1 MASQGTSAVAR
12 VIDVSLGGD
21 VGTVSQAI
29 ERAQAG
35 DTVRVHGGVYAEHI
49 VVDKPIA
56 IIGVGMP
63 VIDGG
68 GKGTVVSITA
78 PGASIKGFVIR
89 GSGSSL
95 TFEDSAVSIEGAPDC
110 TVEGNRLEDVLF
122 GIYLKNSPRSVIRN
136 NVVFGK
142 DLPVPQRGDAI
153 RLWYT
158 ADVLLENNLIERT
171 RDLVIWY
178 SRGTMVRGNRVKD
191 ARYGLHFMY
200 SDDNVFEGN
209 VFEDSYVG
217 SFLMYSSG
225 LRFHYNTFVN
235 NRGLAS
241 GYGVGFK
248 DVDDVTA
255 TENLIVGNRIGLYID
270 NSPRSIES
278 WNLIEGNVI
287 AYNDIGVSFMPAVER
302 NKVFL
307 NSFIDNREQ
316 VQVRGG
322 GTLSGNVWFEGGRG
336 NHWSDYV
343 GYDED
348 GDGVGE
354 IPYLAES
361 LFESLVDRY
370 PNFELF
376 VYSPAT
382 QAIDYASKAF
392 PALAPE
398 PKVKDDF
405 PLIRPKIPQRFIS
418 EESRRSHRL
427 FLASLGMVVLS
438 LCVYLYLVLPPFEWR
453 AR

>member
-1 MASQGTSAVAR
+1 MASQGASAVAG
-12 VIDVSLGGD
+12 VIDVSPGGD
-21 VGTVSQAI
+21 VATISQAL

-35 DTVRVHGGVYAEHI
+35 DTIRVHGGVYEEHI
-49 VVDKPIA
+49 VIDKPLA
-56 IIGVGMP
+56 LIGVGMP

-68 GKGTVVSITA
+68 GKGTVVSVSA
-78 PGASIKGFVIR
+78 PGSSIKGFVIR

-95 TFEDSAVSIEGAPDC
+95 TFEDSAVSIDGAPDC
-110 TVEGNRLEDVLF
+110 TIEDNRLEDVLF
-122 GIYLKNSPRSVIRN
+122 GIYLKNSPRCVVRN
-136 NVVFGK
+136 NVVVGK
-142 DLPVPQRGDAI
+142 DLPVPERGDAI

-158 ADVLLENNLIERT
+158 ADALLENNLIERT

-178 SRGTMVRGNRVKD
+178 SQGVMVRGNRVKD

-200 SDDNVFEGN
+200 SDGNVFEGN

-225 LRFHYNTFVN
+225 LRFHLNTFAN
-235 NRGLAS
+235 NRGLVS

-248 DVDDVTA
+248 DVDGVVA
-255 TENLIVGNRIGLYID
+255 TQNLIIGNRIGLYVD
-270 NSPRSIES
+270 NSPRSLDS
-278 WNLIEGNVI
+278 WNLIKGNVI
-287 AYNDIGVSFMPAVER
+287 AYNEIGISFMPAIER
-302 NKVFL
+302 NKVIL

-316 VQVRGG
+316 IQVRGG
-322 GTLSGNVWFEGGRG
+322 GALAGNVWFERGKG

-398 PKVKDDF
+398 PKVRDDF
-405 PLIRPKIPQRFIS
+405 PLVRPQIPSLFIHQ
-418 EESRRSHRL
+418 ERKRSPRL
-427 FLASLGMVVLS
+427 FFASLGMVMLS
-438 LCVYLYLVLPPFEWR
+438 LGVYLYLAFPPSPRR